1 MRDAG
6 MSKRG
11 DAGIRE
17 KSEKRIK
24 KIKRMKGMKERKK

>member
-11 DAGIRE
+11 E
-17 KSEKRIK
+17 SEKRIK